1 MQLFINPF
9 FLKEIQYSETADFPA
24 KMKEALLQ
32 NKIVHLTGVPE
43 ETDFKAYYSSLVDS
57 LGEIV
62 NVDEDIKTGNSKSNE
77 RWTDV
82 RYDKNND
89 FTFRH
94 ANTRQPLHTDAA
106 YVNFDLDVNFF
117 FCMENAEVGGATTFF
132 DSDDLIKV
140 LEKYE
145 PALYEKLK
153 RVQVDFGKGDDQRKR
168 RRIIDQDERG
178 IKLNWNYFRVMPDN
192 TREAIE
198 MCEEFHKF
206 LENKVVAGGLLTG
219 VYLKPGEAAFF
230 QDDRILHGR
239 NSFYGDRTL
248 IKGGFNFN

>member
-1 MQLFINPF
+1 MQLFTNPA
-9 FLKEIQYSETADFPA
+9 FLKVVQHSDSDNFSGQL
-24 KMKEALLQ
+24 KEALIA
-32 NKIVHLTGVPE
+32 NKIVHLTGIPMG
-43 ETDFKAYYSSLVDS
+43 TDYKSYYSELVDKM
-57 LGEIV
+57 GEII
-62 NVDEDIKTGNSKSNE
+62 NVDEDIQTGNANSKE

-117 FCMENAEVGGATTFF
+117 FCMENAEVGGATTFV
-132 DSDDLIKV
+132 DSEDVIKV

-145 PALYEKLK
+145 PELYEKLK
-153 RVQVDFGKGDDQRKR
+153 TVEVDFGKGNDQRKKR
-168 RRIIDQDERG
+168 KVIDTDNRG

-192 TREAIE
+192 EKDVID

-206 LENKVVAGGLLTG
+206 LENKIVGGGLLTG

-239 NSFYGDRTL
+239 NSFYGSRTL
-248 IKGGFNFN
+248 IKGGFNFI

>member
-9 FLKEIQYSETADFPA
+9 FIKEIRYSSAESFPA
-24 KMKEALLQ
+24 QMKEALLQ
-32 NKIVHLTGVPE
+32 NKIVHLTGIPE
-43 ETDFKAYYSSLVDS
+43 GTDYKAYYSALVDS

-62 NVDEDIKTGNSKSNE
+62 NVDEDINTGNSKSNE

-140 LEKYE
+140 LEKFE

-153 RVQVDFGKGDDQRKR
+153 RVEVDFGKGDDQRKR
-168 RRIIDQDERG
+168 RKIIDKDQRG

-239 NSFYGDRTL
+239 NSFYGDRNL
-248 IKGGFNFN
+248 IKGGFNFS

>member
-1 MQLFINPF
+1 M
-9 FLKEIQYSETADFPA
+9 
-24 KMKEALLQ
+24 
-32 NKIVHLTGVPE
+32 
-43 ETDFKAYYSSLVDS
+43 VDS

-62 NVDEDIKTGNSKSNE
+62 NVDEDINTGNSKSNE

-140 LEKYE
+140 LEKFE
-145 PALYEKLK
+145 PALYEMTS
-153 RVQVDFGKGDDQRKR
+153 
-168 RRIIDQDERG
+168 ERG
-178 IKLNWNYFRVMPDN
+178 VR
-192 TREAIE
+192 
-198 MCEEFHKF
+198 
-206 LENKVVAGGLLTG
+206 
-219 VYLKPGEAAFF
+219 
-230 QDDRILHGR
+230 
-239 NSFYGDRTL
+239 S
-248 IKGGFNFN
+248 

>member
-1 MQLFINPF
+1 MQLFMNQF
-9 FLKEIQYSETADFPA
+9 FLKEMRYSDASDFAA

-32 NKIVHLTGVPE
+32 NKIVHLTGIPADV
-43 ETDFKAYYSSLVDS
+43 DFKTYYSSLVDS

-62 NVDEDIKTGNSKSNE
+62 NVDEDIKTGNAKSNE

-117 FCMENAEVGGATTFF
+117 FCMDQAEVGGATTFF

-145 PALYEKLK
+145 PLLFEKLK
-153 RVQVDFGKGDDQRKR
+153 TVEVDFGKGEDQRKR
-168 RRIIDQDERG
+168 RKIIDYDKRG
-178 IKLNWNYFRVMPDN
+178 VKLNWNYFRVMPDN
-192 TREAIE
+192 TKEALE

-206 LENKVVAGGLLTG
+206 LESKTVGGGLLTG
-219 VYLKPGEAAFF
+219 ICLKPGEAAFF

-248 IKGGFNFN
+248 IKGGFNFT

>member
-1 MQLFINPF
+1 MQLFTNPA
-9 FLKEIQYSETADFPA
+9 FLKVVNHSDSGDFPGQL
-24 KMKEALLQ
+24 KKALIE
-32 NKIVHLTGVPE
+32 NKIVHLTGIPAG
-43 ETDFKAYYSSLVDS
+43 TDYKSYYSELVDK
-57 LGEIV
+57 LGEII
-62 NVDEDIKTGNSKSNE
+62 NVDEDIQTGNANSKE

-117 FCMENAEVGGATTFF
+117 FCMENAEVGGATTFV
-132 DSDDLIKV
+132 DSEDVIKI

-153 RVQVDFGKGDDQRKR
+153 TVEVDFGKGNDRDS
-168 RRIIDQDERG
+168 RG

-192 TREAIE
+192 DKDVIE

-206 LENKVVAGGLLTG
+206 LENKIVGGGLLTG

-239 NSFYGDRTL
+239 NSFYGSRTL
-248 IKGGFNFN
+248 IKGGFNFI